1 MQPITALS
9 TYDYTHSTTHMHTQ
23 TPSPKLKTLRH
34 LAHGSVALVFLTAFS
49 GQQISSRTKQ
59 ETNITFPP
67 PPLPLQGAFV
77 AGLDA
82 GLVYNSFPKMGGQ
95 WIPED
100 LFAMSPRLKNITEN
114 PTTTQ
119 FNHRLLVSL
128 SASLSAGH
136 LVHLMYTLIRQFLHW
151 PSSLVHGPWQG
162 VWHSHPGHVS
172 PQTVWQ
178 VWPSS
183 RYVPTYYY

>member
-1 MQPITALS
+1 MVPLPWCFLQHFQVSKCHQELNKGPIE
-9 TYDYTHSTTHMHTQ
+9 
-23 TPSPKLKTLRH
+23 P
-34 LAHGSVALVFLTAFS
+34 F
-49 GQQISSRTKQ
+49 
-59 ETNITFPP
+59 P
-67 PPLPLQGAFV
+67 PPLPSLVLVYVSSGAFV

-128 SASLSAGH
+128 STSLLAGH
-136 LVHLMYTLIRQFLHW
+136 LVHLMYTSIRQFPHW
-151 PSSLVHGPWQG
+151 PFSSVHGPWQG
-162 VWHSHPGHVS
+162 AWHSHPGHVS

-178 VWPSS
+178 V
-183 RYVPTYYY
+183 

>member
-1 MQPITALS
+1 M
-9 TYDYTHSTTHMHTQ
+9 
-23 TPSPKLKTLRH
+23 
-34 LAHGSVALVFLTAFS
+34 
-49 GQQISSRTKQ
+49 
-59 ETNITFPP
+59 
-67 PPLPLQGAFV
+67 

-136 LVHLMYTLIRQFLHW
+136 LVHLMYTSIRQFPHW
-151 PSSLVHGPWQG
+151 PSSSVHGPWQG
-162 VWHSHPGHVS
+162 AWHSHLGHVL

-178 VWPSS
+178 VWHSS
-183 RYVPTYYY
+183 RYIYQSTIAKGFFSSSLFSNCHPSHHPLFPPTPLLPSPLPS

>member
-1 MQPITALS
+1 MSARTEQSITL
-9 TYDYTHSTTHMHTQ
+9 
-23 TPSPKLKTLRH
+23 PSL
-34 LAHGSVALVFLTAFS
+34 
-49 GQQISSRTKQ
+49 
-59 ETNITFPP
+59 PP
-67 PPLPLQGAFV
+67 SLGAFV

-100 LFAMSPRLKNITEN
+100 LFAMSPKLKNITEN

-128 SASLSAGH
+128 SVCQLCIPVCACMVMLCIPVCACMVMLCIPH
-136 LVHLMYTLIRQFLHW
+136 IRQFLHW

-162 VWHSHPGHVS
+162 AWHSHPGPVS

-178 VWPSS
+178 VWHSP
-183 RYVPTYYY
+183 RYILTNCFTEEI

>member
-1 MQPITALS
+1 MSARTEQSITL
-9 TYDYTHSTTHMHTQ
+9 
-23 TPSPKLKTLRH
+23 PSL
-34 LAHGSVALVFLTAFS
+34 
-49 GQQISSRTKQ
+49 
-59 ETNITFPP
+59 PP
-67 PPLPLQGAFV
+67 SLGAFV

-100 LFAMSPRLKNITEN
+100 LFAMSPKLKNITEN

-119 FNHRLLVSL
+119 FSHRLLVSL
-128 SASLSAGH
+128 LVDCCVYLSVHGH
-136 LVHLMYTLIRQFLHW
+136 VVYTCLCMVMLCIPHIRQFPHW

-162 VWHSHPGHVS
+162 AWHSHPGPVS

-178 VWPSS
+178 VWHSP
-183 RYVPTYYY
+183 RYILTNCFTEEI

>member
-1 MQPITALS
+1 MSTRTEQSITL
-9 TYDYTHSTTHMHTQ
+9 
-23 TPSPKLKTLRH
+23 PSL
-34 LAHGSVALVFLTAFS
+34 
-49 GQQISSRTKQ
+49 
-59 ETNITFPP
+59 PP
-67 PPLPLQGAFV
+67 SLGAFV

-100 LFAMSPRLKNITEN
+100 LFAMSPKLKNITEN

-128 SASLSAGH
+128 AVSWLLCIPVCACMVMLCIPH
-136 LVHLMYTLIRQFLHW
+136 IRQFPHW

-162 VWHSHPGHVS
+162 AWHSHPGPVS

-178 VWPSS
+178 VWHSP
-183 RYVPTYYY
+183 RYVHTDKLFY

>member
-1 MQPITALS
+1 MHYPLTITHTQPY
-9 TYDYTHSTTHMHTQ
+9 TYMHTQ

-49 GQQISSRTKQ
+49 GQQMSSRTKQ
-59 ETNITFPP
+59 GTNRTLPP
-67 PPLPLQGAFV
+67 SPLPPSPPFLGPCISSGAFV

-128 SASLSAGH
+128 STSLLAGH
-136 LVHLMYTLIRQFLHW
+136 LVHLMYTSIRQFPHW
-151 PSSLVHGPWQG
+151 PSSSVHGPWQG
-162 VWHSHPGHVS
+162 AWHSHPEHVS

-178 VWPSS
+178 V
-183 RYVPTYYY
+183 